1 MKNSPGKHLR
11 EFGSVLLV
19 IRSIIG
25 QLTSVFTII
34 EQELMDV
41 GVYLQRMDY

>member
-1 MKNSPGKHLR
+1 MKNSPKKHLR

-25 QLTSVFTII
+25 QLTSVFTIS
-34 EQELMDV
+34 EQELMDA